1 MTPNPALAVVKDD
14 ELQREIAPVLQR
26 ANEIAVRTPEERT
39 AAVDFAKLIKDAQKK
54 VSDHFGDMKT
64 AAHKAWKTICDKE
77 SEHLTPLKAAEAA
90 RKNKILAFD
99 AEVERARREEE
110 RRLQAE
116 ADEKARRERERLEKE
131 AAKLKTPELREER
144 MAQAAAVV
152 APVIT
157 VAPVAEKQKGEATRK
172 IWKARLTDKKAL
184 LKAAAEGNELAASFL
199 AFDETAANRTAA
211 ATKGAVPVPGIEWYE
226 QASLALGGR

>member
-14 ELQREIAPVLQR
+14 ELDKQTAPVIAQARAIVVASPAQR
-26 ANEIAVRTPEERT
+26 TEAVE
-39 AAVDFAKLIKDAQKK
+39 FAKKVKSAQKFIA
-54 VSDHFGDMKT
+54 DYFAPMKEAT
-64 AAHKAWKTICDKE
+64 HKAWKAVTEKE
-77 SEHLTPLKAAEAA
+77 ASHLTPLKQAEADL
-90 RKNKILAFD
+90 KQKILAFD
-99 AEVERARREEE
+99 AEVERKRREEE

-152 APVIT
+152 APVIAL
-157 VAPVAEKQKGEATRK
+157 APVVEKQKGEATRK

-184 LKAAAEGNELAASFL
+184 MKAASEGNDLAASFL
-199 AFDETAANRTAA
+199 VFDEATANRTAA

-226 QASLALGGR
+226 QASLALGGK